1 MWVEAR
7 APGATPEAPDV
18 TLRRLFVAQD
28 TGGAIRGPVRGDV
41 YWGAGQEAESI
52 AGRMA
57 HKGKMFVLLPKPL
70 AAKVN

>member
-1 MWVEAR
+1 
-7 APGATPEAPDV
+7 
-18 TLRRLFVAQD
+18 LFVAQD

-41 YWGAGQEAESI
+41 YWGVGQEAESI

-57 HKGKMFVLLPKPL
+57 HKGKMFILLPKPL